1 MLLIHTDIHRIV
13 SIPLA
18 RESTH
23 SNYTH
28 ITVINTM
35 LECAKA
41 ISQLMK
47 CILVHLLKMIHAHA
61 LDDAL
66 A

>member
-35 LECAKA
+35 LEKA